1 MSFVNIFFDE
11 NTIEW
16 KYYLQNLSLFKH
28 ILMIGTLY
36 IVATPIG
43 NIEDITLR
51 AIKILNDVDAI
62 YCEDTRQ
69 TKKIL
74 EHYKI
79 GTSTSSKKGVRAS
92 KGVSQKGGSQKEGVR
107 AYSLH
112 AHSHESKIHSICDKL
127 ISGQNIAY
135 LTDSGTPAL
144 SDPGSKLV
152 KIAAEKNIPVSPIP
166 GPSALTS
173 LVSVSGFMEKNIIFA
188 GFLSKKPG
196 TRVNELKKLSEFEG
210 IIVLYESPYRIHK
223 LILAIAEVFPDKE
236 IVIGR
241 EMTKLFEEII
251 RGRALQISAEL
262 SVIKEKGEFSIAILN
277 IKSNKNIKNSDFLD

>member
-1 MSFVNIFFDE
+1 M
-11 NTIEW
+11 T
-16 KYYLQNLSLFKH
+16 
-28 ILMIGTLY
+28 GTLY

-43 NIEDITLR
+43 NMEDITYR
-51 AIKILNDVDAI
+51 AVKILNSVDAI

-74 EHYKI
+74 NHYEIK
-79 GTSTSSKKGVRAS
+79 TKP
-92 KGVSQKGGSQKEGVR
+92 
-107 AYSLH
+107 YSLH
-112 AHSHESKIHSICDKL
+112 SHSHENKIFSICNKL

-135 LTDSGTPAL
+135 LTDCGTPAL

-152 KIAAEKNIPVSPIP
+152 KIAVENNIKVSPIP

-173 LVSVSGFMEKNIIFA
+173 IISISGFIEKNIIFA

-196 TRVNELKKLSEFEG
+196 KRINELTKLSEFEG
-210 IIVLYESPYRIHK
+210 IIVLYESPHRIHK
-223 LILAIAEVFPDKE
+223 LILAISQVFPNKE

-251 RGRALQISAEL
+251 RGNISQFENSL
-262 SVIKEKGEFSIAILN
+262 STIKEKGEFTIAILN
-277 IKSNKNIKNSDFLD
+277 KKSEKNEKNAQNDDF

>member
-1 MSFVNIFFDE
+1 
-11 NTIEW
+11 
-16 KYYLQNLSLFKH
+16 
-28 ILMIGTLY
+28 MIGTLY

-43 NIEDITLR
+43 NIEDITYR
-51 AIKILNDVDAI
+51 AIKILNTVDAV

-74 EHYKI
+74 DHYEIKV
-79 GTSTSSKKGVRAS
+79 K
-92 KGVSQKGGSQKEGVR
+92 

-112 AHSHESKIHSICDKL
+112 SHSHENKIFSICDKL

-135 LTDSGTPAL
+135 LTDCGTPAL

-152 KIAAEKNIPVSPIP
+152 KIAVEKNIPVSPIP

-173 LVSVSGFMEKNIIFA
+173 LVSISGFIEKNVIFA

-196 TRVNELKKLSEFEG
+196 KRINELKKLSEFEG

-241 EMTKLFEEII
+241 EMTKLFEEVI
-251 RGRALQISAEL
+251 RGSASQL
-262 SVIKEKGEFSIAILN
+262 SGSLSAIKEKGEFSVGIFN
-277 IKSNKNIKNSDFLD
+277 VKNHKNAENFDFIG